1 MVWLELGLQLGLP
14 LALLLLG
21 LIVGRILEK
30 RHYASIRHREN
41 ELAGVLVFS
50 TRWPPEVMTP
60 QRATL
65 VAGSVVISS
74 DHFKTFVAALRNIF
88 GGHVRSYETLM
99 ERARREAVLRLK
111 EDARR
116 QGAKLVIGLRFE
128 TTQIAGRGTPCME
141 VLAYGTALKPTT
153 PGAHRP
159 DRATAQTAT
168 ALAG

>member
-1 MVWLELGLQLGLP
+1 MVWLDLGLQLGLP

-21 LIVGRILEK
+21 LIVGRILER
-30 RHYASIRHREN
+30 RHYASIRRREKA
-41 ELAGVLVFS
+41 LASVLVFS
-50 TRWPPEVMTP
+50 TRWPPEVTAS
-60 QRATL
+60 QRTTL

-74 DHFKTFVAALRNIF
+74 DHFKTFVAGLRNIF
-88 GGHVRSYETLM
+88 GGNVRSYETLM

-141 VLAYGTALKPTT
+141 VLAYGTAM
-153 PGAHRP
+153 
-159 DRATAQTAT
+159 RAPSSASH
-168 ALAG
+168 

>member
-1 MVWLELGLQLGLP
+1 MVWLDLGLQLGLP

-30 RHYASIRHREN
+30 RHYASIRRREKA
-41 ELAGVLVFS
+41 LANVLVFS
-50 TRWPPEVMTP
+50 TRWPPEVTAS
-60 QRATL
+60 QRTTL

-74 DHFKTFVAALRNIF
+74 DHFKTFVAGLRNIF
-88 GGHVRSYETLM
+88 GGNVRSYETLM

-141 VLAYGTALKPTT
+141 VLAYGTAM
-153 PGAHRP
+153 
-159 DRATAQTAT
+159 RAPSSASH
-168 ALAG
+168 

>member
-141 VLAYGTALKPTT
+141 VLAFGTALQPVAAGAAHAVRKP
-153 PGAHRP
+153 A
-159 DRATAQTAT
+159 A
-168 ALAG
+168 